1 MTQVD
6 AGSAP
11 EGALIINAV
20 HFPGG
25 GEVGMTHCPGRSH
38 IDSLGRRWNRDLA
51 ADLASIEAWGARALV
66 SLIDAN
72 EFARLGVPDLAT
84 RIQASRLLWHQLPIP
99 DMCAPGDDFA
109 RAWAEHGAR
118 VLQYLNDGQKIVVHC
133 AGGLGRT
140 GTVTARLLVDFG
152 MSPAQ
157 AIETVRRARPG
168 AIETVAQ
175 ERYVLGD

>member
-11 EGALIINAV
+11 EGELIIDAIR
-20 HFPGG
+20 FPGG
-25 GEVGMTHCPGRSH
+25 GEVGMTHCPGRNH
-38 IDSLGRRWNRDLA
+38 TDGLGREWTRDLA
-51 ADLASIEAWGARALV
+51 TDLASIKAWGARALV
-66 SLIDAN
+66 SLIEAH
-72 EFARLGVPDLAT
+72 EFAWLGVPDLAT
-84 RIQASRLLWHQLPIP
+84 RIRGNRLLWHQLPIP

-118 VLQYLNDGQKIVVHC
+118 ILQYLHDGQKIVVHC

-140 GTVTARLLVDFG
+140 GTITARLLVDFG
-152 MSPAQ
+152 MSPAEG
-157 AIETVRRARPG
+157 IEIVRRVRPG
-168 AIETVAQ
+168 AIETAAQ